1 VTPWPNE
8 KAGTHWIAV
17 ERDITDQK
25 IRELENALL
34 AQISVDFKVEND
46 YSIAANEL
54 CKSIS
59 KIGNFDFK
67 LWTST
72 LKKPN
77 AIVQPFVADIEDKKF
92 YDDSPGLLQIK
103 V

>member
-1 VTPWPNE
+1 LDCRRTRYYR
-8 KAGTHWIAV
+8 KDQRAG
-17 ERDITDQK
+17 
-25 IRELENALL
+25 NALL

-59 KIGNFDFK
+59 KIEILTVE

-77 AIVQPFVADIEDKKF
+77 AIVQPFC
-92 YDDSPGLLQIK
+92 GRHRR
-103 V
+103 